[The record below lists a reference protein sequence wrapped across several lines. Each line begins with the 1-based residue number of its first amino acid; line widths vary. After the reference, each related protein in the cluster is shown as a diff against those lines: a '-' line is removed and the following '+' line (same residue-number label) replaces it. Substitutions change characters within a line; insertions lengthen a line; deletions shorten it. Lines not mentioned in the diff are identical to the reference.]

1 MATALRIRT
10 PIVNDLE
17 ASLSEKE
24 ASRVLEKKTAAA
36 AALLILLLVPG
47 GTCLTAG
54 LYYDAVG
61 PSNIGLLL
69 LLMGCFGA
77 MELRHRS

>member
-17 ASLSEKE
+17 ASFSEKE
-24 ASRVLEKKTAAA
+24 APGTTSKKAAA
-36 AALLILLLVPG
+36 AAIMIILLVPG
-47 GTCLTAG
+47 GSCFAVG
-54 LYYDAVG
+54 LYWNAPG

-69 LLMGCFGA
+69 LLMGCFGV
-77 MELRHRS
+77 MELRQRS